1 MREWM
6 KEHMKTAYL
15 IINIVISV
23 ILSIVELM
31 FQCGLPLIHTGFGG
45 ECDVWL
51 TFGGNVVTYL
61 YPMGDVSHP
70 ISPIYEFH
78 FMSALIVFFL
88 RFLIVIPL
96 TRLCLFGFGNFDY
109 SSDLEGMKENK
120 Y

>member
-1 MREWM
+1 MSEWM
-6 KEHMKTAYL
+6 KEHRKATYL

-23 ILSIVELM
+23 ILIIVELM
-31 FQCGLPLIHTGFGG
+31 FQCGLCIIHMGIGG

-61 YPMGDVSHP
+61 YPMGDVSHS

-96 TRLCLFGFGNFDY
+96 TRLCLFGFRNFDY
-109 SSDLEGMKENK
+109 SSDLEDMKENK